1 MSTLKVNTIRHTG
14 ASSDAVTL
22 ASDGTCTAKIT
33 NNLSNRNLI
42 INGDMQVAQRG
53 TQFTEQSG
61 IAYHLDRWEI
71 NAYNLDTGRYQ
82 VDQVNDAPDGFKKSL
97 KYSCTTANGSPNVN
111 EQLYAQQQIEA
122 QNVDW
127 LKFYHAS
134 PDKVSLSFHV
144 KANNTGTYGAALK
157 LGDDNST
164 ENSTDTR
171 NYEFQY
177 TISSAN
183 TWEKKTITITL
194 DNDTNQTKSTGT
206 SFGMAVQFWLSA
218 GTNRDGVTS
227 LLTWGGN
234 GNATSG
240 VANKTFFSSTNNNFF
255 ITGVQLEKGDT
266 ATDFEHRSYGDELA
280 RCQRYCYEHLL
291 GANQYASIMLGGY
304 YNSSRIYG
312 SIKFPVT
319 MRTAPTMVCSDIAD
333 AFNCYR
339 DGGVDFVNEF
349 HIDSANNVGPNAAE
363 ILNDTDASGTA
374 GHATIIRRGS
384 NSTTTFRFEAEL

>member
-53 TQFTEQSG
+53 TQFTAQSG
-61 IAYHLDRWEI
+61 VAYHLDRWEI

-134 PDKVSLSFHV
+134 PDKVTLSFHV

-157 LGDDNST
+157 LGDNNSA
-164 ENSTDTR
+164 ENSGDTR
-171 NYEFQY
+171 SYPFQF
-177 TISSAN
+177 TISSAD

-194 DNDTNQTKSTGT
+194 DNDTNQTKSTGVN
-206 SFGMAVQFWLSA
+206 FGMAVQFWLSA
-218 GTNRDGVTS
+218 GTDRDSITS
-227 LLTWGGN
+227 LDAWTGN
-234 GNATSG
+234 NNQTSG

-266 ATDFEHRSYGDELA
+266 ATDFEHRSYGDELN
-280 RCQRYCYEHLL
+280 RCMRYYQKIFNIQLH
-291 GANQYASIMLGGY
+291 GAKNTSTRMRMTANFTVPMRDAPAY
-304 YNSSRIYG
+304 
-312 SIKFPVT
+312 T
-319 MRTAPTMVCSDIAD
+319 RTASNFSFQEAGSSTTSSNTTEAQSGSVATAD
-333 AFNCYR
+333 GVTYARSWDF
-339 DGGVDFVNEF
+339 GGFTSLDDRTYIGSN
-349 HIDSANNVGPNAAE
+349 
-363 ILNDTDASGTA
+363 A
-374 GHATIIRRGS
+374 GHVFNLDS
-384 NSTTTFRFEAEL
+384 EL

>member
-134 PDKVSLSFHV
+134 PDKVTLSFHV

-280 RCQRYCYEHLL
+280 RCQRYY
-291 GANQYASIMLGGY
+291 QTLGGSPNKSLFTPATGNGTAVVTAFY
-304 YNSSRIYG
+304 KASVTFRAVPAYSYSALGDLEVYDFGASTSRGSPTGSALIG
-312 SIKFPVT
+312 SISNKDWIYIDNNT
-319 MRTAPTMVCSDIAD
+319 SSTTAGAGHM
-333 AFNCYR
+333 FR
-339 DGGVDFVNEF
+339 
-349 HIDSANNVGPNAAE
+349 ANN
-363 ILNDTDASGTA
+363 TA
-374 GHATIIRRGS
+374 QA
-384 NSTTTFRFEAEL
+384 RFNLSAEL